1 MDTSSLKLLDIV
13 EMKKP
18 HPCKDRSFLFKV
30 VRLGADIKMSCMAC
44 GRLVMLDRAVF
55 NQKIKRILPKP

>member
-18 HPCKDRSFLFKV
+18 HPCEARSHLFKV
-30 VRLGADIKMSCMAC
+30 VRLGADIKMSCVAC
-44 GRLVMLDRAVF
+44 GRTVMLDRAVF